1 MEPTAPSQTLLGRLL
16 ATQPRTQI
24 QAIRTEIVD
33 EMRTLHTRLAHLE
46 ADLAEVDRTM
56 KNRPQASE
64 STVADQAPPQRNGTG
79 PRRTGSLRSTI
90 LDVMRERPQHVWDK
104 QEVYESIKG
113 YDVAPRGNNPMNT
126 LGSRLIEMARRGEI
140 VRVGPGRFSFSE
152 PQNDGEVP
160 IE

>member
-33 EMRTLHTRLAHLE
+33 EIGTLRSRLANLE
-46 ADLAEVDRTM
+46 SDLAEVERTL
-56 KNRPQASE
+56 KNQPQVSE
-64 STVADQAPPQRNGTG
+64 ATVADQAAEQRNGTG

-104 QEVYESIKG
+104 QEVYDAIKG

-140 VRVGPGRFSFSE
+140 VRVGPGRFSFSK
-152 PQNDGEVP
+152 PSNDGEVP
-160 IE
+160 TE

>member
-1 MEPTAPSQTLLGRLL
+1 MEPNATPQTLLGRLL
-16 ATQPRTQI
+16 ATQPRTQV

-46 ADLAEVDRTM
+46 ADLAEVDRTL

-64 STVADQAPPQRNGTG
+64 PTAVDQARPLNGTG

-104 QEVYESIKG
+104 QEVYESIKD
-113 YDVAPRGNNPMNT
+113 YDVAPRGKHPMNT
-126 LGSRLIEMARRGEI
+126 LGSRLIEMAQRGELH
-140 VRVGPGRFSFSE
+140 RVGPGRFSFSK
-152 PQNDGEVP
+152 PSNDGEVP